1 MKRPAIGCLITACC
15 LLVGAPARADSCDHR
30 FGGSC
35 RSESTTTV
43 VRIKGEGTPPMIRR
57 SRVSRVKQSRT
68 ENAQG
73 RAKRRL
79 AARSPAREQPFSEP
93 AVVNTVSAASYPTRI
108 VDEGF
113 NTLAADD
120 YLDPLLEQALM
131 KVRQQMLGS
140 ALP

>member
-1 MKRPAIGCLITACC
+1 MKRPAIGCLVTACC
-15 LLVGAPARADSCDHR
+15 LLASAPARADSCDHR

-43 VRIKGEGTPPMIRR
+43 VRIKGEATTPMIRR
-57 SRVSRVKQSRT
+57 SRVKQSRT

-93 AVVNTVSAASYPTRI
+93 AVVNTVRAASNPTRI

>member
-1 MKRPAIGCLITACC
+1 MKRPAIGCLVTACC
-15 LLVGAPARADSCDHR
+15 LLASAPARADSCDHR

-35 RSESTTTV
+35 RSESTTTI
-43 VRIKGEGTPPMIRR
+43 VRIKGEAGPMIRR

-79 AARSPAREQPFSEP
+79 AARSPAREQPFSGP
-93 AVVNTVSAASYPTRI
+93 AVVNTVRAASNPTRI